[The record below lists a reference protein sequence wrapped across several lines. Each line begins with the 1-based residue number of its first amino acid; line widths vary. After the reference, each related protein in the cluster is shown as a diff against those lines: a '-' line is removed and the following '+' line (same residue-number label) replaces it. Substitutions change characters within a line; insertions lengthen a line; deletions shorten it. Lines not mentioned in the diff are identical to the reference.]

1 MVQSYVL
8 SGAIMNKRQKNILQT
23 QLDDE
28 KTVIKALEDVFKKA
42 KQECEN
48 KICEL
53 NSRTDM
59 QNLQSIIYQK
69 KYQEAL
75 VIQLD
80 SMIKNLQD
88 NTFETILEYLKICYE
103 DGYIGVIYDIRGQG
117 VPLVFPIDQK
127 QVITAIQLDTKLS
140 QGLYKKL
147 GEDTKKLKKTI
158 QSEMSRGIASGS
170 TWLEI
175 AVTIA
180 KGMNSPFRKAYNNAI
195 RIARTE
201 GHRIQN
207 EAALDAQKEAVKRGA
222 KVKKRWD
229 STLDGRTR
237 PEHRECDGQIREID
251 EPFDVGGEKMQA
263 PGVGGSAKNV
273 CNCRCTLQQK
283 AEWLLDGGVCK
294 MNNFSKQLES
304 FEDEKSYKK
313 FKKDFFS
320 KENVQYMNYVDTL
333 KKRYNTNYFDEKLL
347 GKITDREYNHYIKLL
362 NNTPI
367 YKNSDYK

>member
-117 VPLVFPIDQK
+117 VPLVFPIETSYNSHTVRYK
-127 QVITAIQLDTKLS
+127 AIT
-140 QGLYKKL
+140 
-147 GEDTKKLKKTI
+147 
-158 QSEMSRGIASGS
+158 
-170 TWLEI
+170 
-175 AVTIA
+175 
-180 KGMNSPFRKAYNNAI
+180 
-195 RIARTE
+195 RI
-201 GHRIQN
+201 I
-207 EAALDAQKEAVKRGA
+207 
-222 KVKKRWD
+222 
-229 STLDGRTR
+229 
-237 PEHRECDGQIREID
+237 
-251 EPFDVGGEKMQA
+251 
-263 PGVGGSAKNV
+263 
-273 CNCRCTLQQK
+273 
-283 AEWLLDGGVCK
+283 
-294 MNNFSKQLES
+294 
-304 FEDEKSYKK
+304 
-313 FKKDFFS
+313 
-320 KENVQYMNYVDTL
+320 
-333 KKRYNTNYFDEKLL
+333 
-347 GKITDREYNHYIKLL
+347 
-362 NNTPI
+362 
-367 YKNSDYK
+367 

>member
-158 QSEMSRGIASGS
+158 QSEMSRGSNKKS
-170 TWLEI
+170 
-175 AVTIA
+175 
-180 KGMNSPFRKAYNNAI
+180 KG
-195 RIARTE
+195 TE
-201 GHRIQN
+201 LYTF
-207 EAALDAQKEAVKRGA
+207 A
-222 KVKKRWD
+222 
-229 STLDGRTR
+229 
-237 PEHRECDGQIREID
+237 
-251 EPFDVGGEKMQA
+251 F
-263 PGVGGSAKNV
+263 
-273 CNCRCTLQQK
+273 
-283 AEWLLDGGVCK
+283 LL
-294 MNNFSKQLES
+294 
-304 FEDEKSYKK
+304 
-313 FKKDFFS
+313 
-320 KENVQYMNYVDTL
+320 
-333 KKRYNTNYFDEKLL
+333 
-347 GKITDREYNHYIKLL
+347 
-362 NNTPI
+362 PI
-367 YKNSDYK
+367 